1 MDSGFTMRCAKEAD
15 PSRPRGIA
23 VAIAAETAVLSR
35 SRRLGLSALVVLGL
49 LAVIAPLSPVSA
61 RSAPYMDW
69 PTVGRVTQPF
79 GCTGFRLEPRRG
91 DCAHFHA
98 GIDIANKRRTPIY
111 AAAAGTI
118 GYVGLE
124 PWYHG
129 SDRAWVVIIKHGNG
143 VKTIYVHL
151 MAKPMAGIKKGRHV
165 DRGQLIG
172 LMGNSGRSTGPH
184 LHFGVWVNH
193 TGVNPV
199 KFMASAAPALK

>member
-1 MDSGFTMRCAKEAD
+1 MDTGLKMRSAKEAD

-23 VAIAAETAVLSR
+23 LETAVLSR
-35 SRRLGLSALVVLGL
+35 SRRFGFSALVVLAL
-49 LAVIAPLSPVSA
+49 LVVVAPLSPVTA
-61 RSAPYMDW
+61 RSAPYMEW

-79 GCTGFRLEPRRG
+79 GCTGFKLEPRRG

-98 GIDIANKRRTPIY
+98 GIDIANKRGTPIR

-118 GYVGLE
+118 AYVGRE

-129 SDRAWVVIIKHGNG
+129 TDRAWVVIISHGSR

-151 MAKPMAGIKKGRHV
+151 IAKPMAGIKKGNHV

-172 LMGNSGRSTGPH
+172 LMGSSGRSTGPH
-184 LHFGVWVNH
+184 LHFGVWVNRV
-193 TGVNPV
+193 GVDPV
-199 KFMASAAPALK
+199 KFMSSGAPALK